1 MHFLLDENVPVS
13 VADTIRNLGHEVTN
27 IRDYV
32 PAGAADPVVATVSV
46 QIRAVLISFDGDFQK
61 IAPRIPKGA
70 RQRFRN
76 LSRISMK
83 CNEPYLSGL
92 HPHPLGLEWAQTG
105 YRGARHGCSRPRRS
119 PHSRIRYP
127 SSSDFSPMMRPA
139 PPTWRKARWGDGF
152 ACPHCGTAGEPFHFE
167 NRPGVL
173 RCRKCRQNT
182 GLTVGTVMERSHT
195 PLNVWFWAAY
205 LVASQTPGMS
215 AVQFQRQLG
224 LSRYETAFQILHK
237 LRSGMVRPNQDR
249 IGGQPKNHAF
259 LSGLHP
265 HPLGLEWAQTGY
277 RGARHGCSRP
287 RRSPIP
293 AFATRVQRLFP
304 DDAACAAYL
313 EKARWGDGFAC
324 PHCGTAG
331 EPFHFENR
339 PGVLRC
345 RKCRQNTGLTVGT
358 VMERSHTPLNVW
370 FWAAYLVASQTPG
383 MSAVQFQRQLG
394 LSRYETAFQ
403 ILHKLRSGMVRPNQ
417 DRIGGQ
423 PKNHVEVDETWVGG
437 RTRGEGRGVHHK
449 VPVSCAIEVCHRKP
463 GTKLDNRK
471 DGRYAGRVR
480 LAVVLDRSA
489 ESLCG
494 FVESTVAPGSLI
506 VTDDWSGYAGLG
518 KRGYE
523 HFAVAECGD
532 PEVAEQYLPI
542 IHLVFANLKTWLIG
556 IHHGVSHQHLQAYL
570 NEFTFRFNRRFYPF
584 NAFRSL
590 LGIAGDTSAPTY
602 AELYSGEWRH
612 PTCSGHGR

>member
-1 MHFLLDENVPVS
+1 MFSTAP
-13 VADTIRNLGHEVTN
+13 
-27 IRDYV
+27 
-32 PAGAADPVVATVSV
+32 
-46 QIRAVLISFDGDFQK
+46 IS
-61 IAPRIPKGA
+61 
-70 RQRFRN
+70 
-76 LSRISMK
+76 
-83 CNEPYLSGL
+83 
-92 HPHPLGLEWAQTG
+92 
-105 YRGARHGCSRPRRS
+105 
-119 PHSRIRYP
+119 HSRIRYP

-139 PPTWRKARWGDGF
+139 PPTWRKPAGETALPART
-152 ACPHCGTAGEPFHFE
+152 AGTAGEPFHFE

-182 GLTVGTVMERSHT
+182 GLTVGTVMECSHT

-237 LRSGMVRPNQDR
+237 LRSGMVRPD
-249 IGGQPKNHAF
+249 
-259 LSGLHP
+259 
-265 HPLGLEWAQTGY
+265 
-277 RGARHGCSRP
+277 
-287 RRSPIP
+287 
-293 AFATRVQRLFP
+293 
-304 DDAACAAYL
+304 
-313 EKARWGDGFAC
+313 
-324 PHCGTAG
+324 
-331 EPFHFENR
+331 
-339 PGVLRC
+339 
-345 RKCRQNTGLTVGT
+345 
-358 VMERSHTPLNVW
+358 
-370 FWAAYLVASQTPG
+370 
-383 MSAVQFQRQLG
+383 
-394 LSRYETAFQ
+394 
-403 ILHKLRSGMVRPNQ
+403 Q

-449 VPVSCAIEVCHRKP
+449 APASCAIEVRHRKP

-570 NEFTFRFNRRFYPF
+570 NEFTFRFNGRFYPF